1 MYSNLPFKSFQ
12 RAQEPSKSTFQFEPK
27 DCIFDQKQ
35 VFQSDNISTVSM
47 VWLPLFVTANPFPN
61 LRSLTFLFMQLC
73 LSCRNGNM
81 FACMIRLVKLPM
93 IEIVWTATFINSI
106 LPKTDESKS
115 SVRNDLR
122 CTGAEIID
130 FLVFRKFTSQC
141 GEQRNEMLFFILY
154 KMKFS
159 LYISQDVN
167 S

>member
-1 MYSNLPFKSFQ
+1 MVFLPS
-12 RAQEPSKSTFQFEPK
+12 
-27 DCIFDQKQ
+27 
-35 VFQSDNISTVSM
+35 
-47 VWLPLFVTANPFPN
+47 FVTANHFLEPKG
-61 LRSLTFLFMQLC
+61 SLTFLFMQLC

-130 FLVFRKFTSQC
+130 FLVSKVYRSIC
-141 GEQRNEMLFFILY
+141 GEKRNEMLFFILY
-154 KMKFS
+154 NEVKS
-159 LYISQDVN
+159 LI
-167 S
+167 